1 MALIRGKEVK
11 ESPTQVPAN
20 PRLYNMITMQART
33 KFSKYPSPAAA
44 HWVHSQYL
52 QKGGQFVKSKKE
64 VDPRMRDYAH
74 EAMEKKEE
82 NAKKKVTKP
91 VGKNVT
97 YGEQF
102 KRL

>member
-1 MALIRGKEVK
+1 
-11 ESPTQVPAN
+11 
-20 PRLYNMITMQART
+20 
-33 KFSKYPSPAAA
+33 
-44 HWVHSQYL
+44 
-52 QKGGQFVKSKKE
+52 
-64 VDPRMRDYAH
+64 MRDYAH
-74 EAMEKKEE
+74 DAMEKKEE